1 MNISIFILC
10 PLLNILYF
18 VHEQIFFSLHLPYYI
33 QWFFSVVRQPVK
45 ALSSSMLVQVF
56 MLNILPLIKYNSS
69 MNGISI
75 ANFVHRFDL

>member
-1 MNISIFILC
+1 MVVYPFLDFYEWIFISIFILC

-56 MLNILPLIKYNSS
+56 HAQHSTT
-69 MNGISI
+69 
-75 ANFVHRFDL
+75 H